1 MQALLHF
8 FFVLLALL
16 LLVEASEVAGECEME
31 LPECEKCEVLVE
43 QEKTD
48 LVLVDWSQAW
58 WDLQLPCLN
67 SLSVSL
73 NGESQ
78 FTVRARKMSFF
89 ILQTPLIYSLGLSSK

>member
-1 MQALLHF
+1 MQTFLH

-16 LLVEASEVAGECEME
+16 VVEASEVAGECEME
-31 LPECEKCEVLVE
+31 LPGCEKCEVLVE
-43 QEKTD
+43 QEKSD

-67 SLSVSL
+67 SLSVTL

-89 ILQTPLIYSLGLSSK
+89 ILQTPLIYSLALSSK

>member
-1 MQALLHF
+1 MQTLLHF
-8 FFVLLALL
+8 SL
-16 LLVEASEVAGECEME
+16 LLVLLVAGEVAGEVDGDCQM
-31 LPECEKCEVLVE
+31 PECEQCEVMVE

-89 ILQTPLIYSLGLSSK
+89 ILQTPLIYSLSLSSK